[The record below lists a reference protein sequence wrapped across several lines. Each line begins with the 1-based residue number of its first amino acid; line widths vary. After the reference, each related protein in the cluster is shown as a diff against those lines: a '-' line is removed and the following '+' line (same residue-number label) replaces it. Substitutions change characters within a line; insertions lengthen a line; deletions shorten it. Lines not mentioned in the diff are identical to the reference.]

1 MFVAGIFKVPVD
13 VCAQSLLVALQQ
25 FVSERP
31 RDRSLQTVRVVNV
44 SSEVTDVLAIV
55 LEELLSVDGYAV
67 VHIAANDVEC
77 PGGSVRNQQPKIIGE
92 SKRCTVT
99 DDALVLST
107 GESITEGSV
116 GNHMPRQSLN
126 SRISTVKQVNG
137 DMSRASENK
146 KTPSRSRPMSVDRA
160 RPKAQNRRHSAS
172 LSRQRSMDEI
182 FGEHNQRRG
191 GSKSQNVPPH
201 SSEKISKK
209 LRQTLSR
216 SKTSCTNNA
225 LPLRPSNVAAT
236 KSVALKFCNEVE
248 KCPICLKAMVLPKT
262 LQKCGHR

>member
-1 MFVAGIFKVPVD
+1 M
-13 VCAQSLLVALQQ
+13 ALQQ

-77 PGGSVRNQQPKIIGE
+77 AGGSGRNRQPKIIGE
-92 SKRCTVT
+92 SKRRTVT

-107 GESITEGSV
+107 GESIAEGSV

-126 SRISTVKQVNG
+126 SRISTMKQVNC
-137 DMSRASENK
+137 DTSRASENK
-146 KTPSRSRPMSVDRA
+146 KTPSRSRPMSVDRM
-160 RPKAQNRRHSAS
+160 RPKTQNRRHSAS

-182 FGEHNQRRG
+182 FGEHNQRR

-216 SKTSCTNNA
+216 SKTSSTNNA

-248 KCPICLKAMVLPKT
+248 KCPICMKAMVLPKT

>member
-1 MFVAGIFKVPVD
+1 M
-13 VCAQSLLVALQQ
+13 ALQQ

-77 PGGSVRNQQPKIIGE
+77 AGGSGRNRQPKIIGE
-92 SKRCTVT
+92 SKRRT

-126 SRISTVKQVNG
+126 SRISTVKQVYG
-137 DMSRASENK
+137 DSSRASEK
-146 KTPSRSRPMSVDRA
+146 KTPSRSRPMSVDRL
-160 RPKAQNRRHSAS
+160 RPKTQNRRHSAS
-172 LSRQRSMDEI
+172 LNRQRSMDEI
-182 FGEHNQRRG
+182 FGEHNQRR

-216 SKTSCTNNA
+216 GRTYSTNNT

-248 KCPICLKAMVLPKT
+248 KCPICMKAMVLPKT